1 MDFASLNI
9 VTRSWSIEVRF
20 FSNIGFRLTSI
31 DTSRQDPASRDF
43 VNDKRNTQ
51 TFFRRRRICLWQ
63 KIQGGIVEVKV
74 EIKDDLK
81 YTKEHEWVKV
91 EEDVA
96 TVGITDYAQKELGD
110 VVFVELPQVGTN
122 VEQMKPFGVI
132 EAVKAV
138 SDLFSP
144 LTGEVTE
151 VNTQLESQ
159 SNLINSDPYG
169 QGWIIKIKMKD
180 PKELE
185 ALLSSADY
193 RKLVE
198 SKT

>member
-1 MDFASLNI
+1 
-9 VTRSWSIEVRF
+9 
-20 FSNIGFRLTSI
+20 
-31 DTSRQDPASRDF
+31 
-43 VNDKRNTQ
+43 
-51 TFFRRRRICLWQ
+51 
-63 KIQGGIVEVKV
+63 VEIKV

-81 YTKEHEWVKV
+81 YTKEHEWVKA
-91 EEDVA
+91 EGEAA

-110 VVFVELPQVGTN
+110 VVFVELPQVGTK
-122 VEQMKPFGVI
+122 VVHMKPFGVI

-144 LTGEVTE
+144 LTGEVME

-169 QGWIIKIKMKD
+169 QGWIIKIKLED

-198 SKT
+198 GKN